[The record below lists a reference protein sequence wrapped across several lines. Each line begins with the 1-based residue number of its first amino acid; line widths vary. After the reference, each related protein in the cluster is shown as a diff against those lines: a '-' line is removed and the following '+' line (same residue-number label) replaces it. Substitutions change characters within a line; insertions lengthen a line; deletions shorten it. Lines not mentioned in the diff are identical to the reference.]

1 MKKMSTEKTQSD
13 NIKSEKDDL
22 GDYFRWPGK
31 GSDKVIFEQRFEGS
45 KAVSL
50 WLCVVV
56 VEEE

>member
-1 MKKMSTEKTQSD
+1 MSTEKTQSD